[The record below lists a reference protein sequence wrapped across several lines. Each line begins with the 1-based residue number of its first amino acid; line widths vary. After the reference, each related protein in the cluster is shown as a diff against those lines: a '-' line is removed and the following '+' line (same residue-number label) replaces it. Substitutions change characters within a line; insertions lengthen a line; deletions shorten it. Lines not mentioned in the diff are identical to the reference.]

1 MAATPIRTAII
12 DDHEAIRVGIGA
24 ALGAWLVAWAFG
36 LTPGEIEPLGLPA
49 GVMLLVR
56 VVASFVGV
64 LGFAVTFNTP
74 MNAALAASVIGAVA
88 NVGRLAAVDAGW
100 NPLLCAAA
108 ATTLIGL
115 LAGWFSQRLATPRI
129 ILSVPAV
136 LIMIPGAATFRALVA
151 VINKDPL
158 SGLSNGF
165 TALGIVI
172 ALASGLVIARMLTD
186 QAWLSQT
193 PSWTHMPATHAQ
205 EVLRERA
212 TGKTSSC
219 VRPYSWMVAR
229 TVARASEIS
238 RLRASWICCSS
249 ASRCFSNSL

>member
-1 MAATPIRTAII
+1 M
-12 DDHEAIRVGIGA
+12 
-24 ALGAWLVAWAFG
+24 
-36 LTPGEIEPLGLPA
+36 
-49 GVMLLVR
+49 
-56 VVASFVGV
+56 

-212 TGKTSSC
+212 RRTGRAQPRAFDPDGDGNGSS
-219 VRPYSWMVAR
+219 
-229 TVARASEIS
+229 
-238 RLRASWICCSS
+238 
-249 ASRCFSNSL
+249 